1 MCAGHRAVVC
11 PLIDHYATRTAQR
24 LSGGSPFL
32 ESLYGRSAPVL
43 LAAGRAVITPIPSML
58 VRAGCF
64 ANVEYR
70 NWSIILE
77 CDV

>member
-32 ESLYGRSAPVL
+32 ESFYGRSAPVL
-43 LAAGRAVITPIPSML
+43 LAAGRVVITPDPVYASTRWML
-58 VRAGCF
+58 RGCR
-64 ANVEYR
+64 V
-70 NWSIILE
+70 S
-77 CDV
+77 